1 MKKNIFI
8 ARTFNDN
15 TDYYEASFDYESA
28 LANAKAMY
36 SHLTADERK
45 KNTVVVEGYYGI
57 EVPDDDTRSAFELVE
72 QIMRDW
78 DEDKYYNLINGNT
91 DHYEDISRIMEEKNM
106 KEKRKIEVG
115 FQLGDGC
122 EYNGGVNYMLSEDGN
137 LYAEVLLP
145 GEEVKEDYGYMA
157 LKNAILK
164 LAEENGVPTED
175 LVFWYDGQEQYLS
188 DDARLEVEVKSDYR
202 G

>member
-1 MKKNIFI
+1 MKKNIYI

-15 TDYYEASFDYESA
+15 TDSYEVSFDYENA
-28 LANAKAMY
+28 LANAKAMF

-57 EVPDDDTRSAFELVE
+57 DVPDDDTRSAFELVE

-78 DEDKYYNLINGNT
+78 DEDKYYNLINGNA
-91 DHYEDISRIMEEKNM
+91 DHYENISRIMEEKNM

-145 GEEVKEDYGYMA
+145 DEEVKEDYGYMA
-157 LKNAILK
+157 LKDAILK
-164 LAEENGVPTED
+164 IAKENGVPTED